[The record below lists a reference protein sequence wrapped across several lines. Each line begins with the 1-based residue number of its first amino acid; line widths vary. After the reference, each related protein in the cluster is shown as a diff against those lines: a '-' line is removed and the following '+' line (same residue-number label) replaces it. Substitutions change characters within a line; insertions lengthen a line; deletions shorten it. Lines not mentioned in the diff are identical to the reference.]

1 VQDLN
6 DKPRWLNVSHGLI
19 RVLVPIVLI
28 LTSIRL
34 VLITARTWVRIEYNL
49 PGFPEDPYG
58 FTLDDRLY
66 WSEIDIDY
74 LLSDAGLEYFETFRL
89 DDGSPMHNAR
99 ELRHMEDVKILI
111 GRVWMVWGVGL
122 ILIVTLSLVLWRTG
136 DAVVAWRALLDGSK
150 LTMVLMALIGL
161 GTLFTFGILFVGF
174 HRIFFEGNTWLFLP
188 SDTFIRLYPERFWRD
203 TFIFLGV
210 VTVIEAFLVYL
221 ASRYFLGRIEAEI
234 P

>member
-1 VQDLN
+1 MQDLN